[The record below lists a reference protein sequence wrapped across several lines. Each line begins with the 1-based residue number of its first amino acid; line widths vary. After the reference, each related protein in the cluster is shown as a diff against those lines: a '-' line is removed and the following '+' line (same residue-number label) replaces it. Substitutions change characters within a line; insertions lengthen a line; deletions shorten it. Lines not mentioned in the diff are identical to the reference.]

1 MKFAHLLSISHLKLL
16 LSGLFIVCGMFYQA
30 NAQTKPKSFVR
41 LVSSDET
48 NRYFEV
54 DLRQL
59 PSFFEKAYFL
69 DNTFRD
75 TVVVVQNSSL
85 KNNFLPLLCHTKLE
99 TEKVLLHIQD
109 LKDKV
114 VKASIS
120 MSESEKAIMI
130 KKFEKYR

>member
-1 MKFAHLLSISHLKLL
+1 
-16 LSGLFIVCGMFYQA
+16 MFYQA
-30 NAQTKPKSFVR
+30 NAQTQPKSFAR

-54 DLRQL
+54 DLGQL

-69 DNTFRD
+69 DITFGD

-99 TEKVLLHIQD
+99 TEKVLLHIED
-109 LKDKV
+109 LKDKAL
-114 VKASIS
+114 KASGSI
-120 MSESEKAIMI
+120 SESEKLIMI